1 MLSEDEFESA
11 LLKLKWHGCVDSEE
25 ANVLRAHDREQRAE
39 IERLK
44 AVNHRL
50 HLKVIQTNADYARQL
65 SAREHERTEQEQA
78 A

>member
-1 MLSEDEFESA
+1 MLSEDEFEPA

-44 AVNHRL
+44 ILLDATLALHAFACAEIKRL
-50 HLKVIQTNADYARQL
+50 GGSPPAPEVK
-65 SAREHERTEQEQA
+65 
-78 A
+78 